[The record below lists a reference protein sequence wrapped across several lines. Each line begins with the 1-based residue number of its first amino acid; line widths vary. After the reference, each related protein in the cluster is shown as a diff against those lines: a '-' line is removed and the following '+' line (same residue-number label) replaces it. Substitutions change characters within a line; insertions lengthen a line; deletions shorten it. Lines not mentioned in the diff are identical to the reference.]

1 MWGLPLTILRS
12 QEIVV
17 QPLLTE
23 TLALVV
29 SRAHPLAGE
38 RDLQLQA
45 LDAQPLILLSSEF
58 ATREQIDRYCRLHRL
73 EPDVRMEANSIGAV
87 LSVIRSTTLA
97 TLLAAIAGQF
107 DDVVA
112 IELRPA
118 LLQRTACLLQRQ
130 GAWQSAAAREFIT
143 LARENAITIEQE
155 NRQSLA

>member
-1 MWGLPLTILRS
+1 MLLEDELDVGIAFDDCRS

-58 ATREQIDRYCRLHRL
+58 ATREQIDVIAAFIGSNQTCGWRPTPSGPFCRLF
-73 EPDVRMEANSIGAV
+73 EA
-87 LSVIRSTTLA
+87 
-97 TLLAAIAGQF
+97 
-107 DDVVA
+107 
-112 IELRPA
+112 
-118 LLQRTACLLQRQ
+118 QR
-130 GAWQSAAAREFIT
+130 
-143 LARENAITIEQE
+143 
-155 NRQSLA
+155 